1 MINIYYTF
9 FYPHVI
15 YRFEFYAQAANCHL
29 NQIYLLQKSA
39 LRVILAI
46 RPRNHVSL
54 YVSEF
59 QIIPID
65 LIFKYRFLILFHR
78 SRLDGEINV
87 KLPLQNKITRLQAE
101 FVPQRANYNRG
112 ERSLLTTGVNLW
124 NAHLMGEE
132 ATGLPA
138 LRGRLMASLWGC
150 GSSLTG

>member
-1 MINIYYTF
+1 MSDVSAYIRENLLNIFNTEES
-9 FYPHVI
+9 VST
-15 YRFEFYAQAANCHL
+15 L
-29 NQIYLLQKSA
+29 NVTLITYKCPFLFIYLLFLLTKFIFLLKSA

-59 QIIPID
+59 QIMPID

-112 ERSLLTTGVNLW
+112 ERSLLTTGVNL
-124 NAHLMGEE
+124 
-132 ATGLPA
+132 
-138 LRGRLMASLWGC
+138 
-150 GSSLTG
+150 